1 MISII
6 AVDFE
11 CALGGAGAILS
22 SESAVSSVIRAR
34 ISFAKSLLISTD
46 MTVAAIAEKCG
57 YNSTVHFSRQFR
69 RETGYTPGEW
79 KKRSY

>member
-1 MISII
+1 MADRLHISEPYLQELFKK
-6 AVDFE
+6 AF
-11 CALGGAGAILS
+11 G
-22 SESAVSSVIRAR
+22 ESAVSSVIRAR

-57 YNSTVHFSRQFR
+57 YNSTVHFVFFFR
-69 RETGYTPGEW
+69 RETGFTHVEW